1 MHVPSAKIEISLG
14 KDPKDHLDVIE
25 ESMKYKRST
34 VKVSRGKGRILVDV
48 QADDSLALLASIGSV
63 IKQMKIV
70 DGIDEMLNEEKAK

>member
-1 MHVPSAKIEISLG
+1 MVPSARIEISLG

-25 ESMKYKRST
+25 KSMKYNRST
-34 VKVSRGKGRILVDV
+34 VKISRGRDSILVDV
-48 QADDSLALLASIGSV
+48 KADDSLALLASIGSV